1 MLLQNKQYS
10 ATTAVAGRV
19 WARETNPASRVR
31 HRSARG
37 PSTRTGLANRARSAA
52 IPKPRTEKICGRG
65 GRHWLSTPSK
75 LSPEPGALL
84 KESNAMFRRKKEAS
98 EAQKAKDA
106 REKKKLALFL
116 TPNPPTPPLK
126 KRTGRDDFAKD
137 SESSSESS
145 SASSDTST
153 SGSSSDKSEEAP
165 APSQSPD
172 SSPEARAQA
181 HPPLKSSLK
190 TLERRKTKRPPC
202 QVHGVQRRSSRHRKH
217 NEKADKSASD
227 SDEECNLATYKVQ
240 AKYDAFYTGRFVDG
254 DEEDV
259 TAFAVSQDETTLAV
273 SGRSGLLRQWDLET
287 EVLART
293 WKSFHQGPVSCMVF
307 DSTSTLLAS
316 GGCDSTVKVWD
327 IIRQYCTHHLR
338 GAQGVFS
345 VVRFHPDA
353 EVGRLFGAAD
363 DYHIHVWG
371 LSKSTLLGS
380 LEGHFSVVTDLQFLD
395 EGSRLLS
402 SSRDKVV
409 ILWDIVGLTSLK
421 TIPVYESVESLI
433 VVPDSSP
440 VKFITAGEKGLLRTW
455 NLDTGV
461 CAREQD
467 KGPSDEEAITRLL
480 LCPERNALAVVTYD
494 HNIALRS
501 LSSFDVERQF
511 VGHNDEIL
519 DVRFLGKEERFL
531 AVATNSP
538 HVRIFERDTFN
549 CQLLK
554 GHADTVV
561 ALDTFASDPTLLA
574 TVSKDNTVKLWKQ
587 QDDGYIECLFTGK
600 GHTQGIGAVACSRLS
615 ASFLVTGSQDT
626 TLKLWAVPER
636 PRLVAIVDP
645 CAGAPITSQ
654 LTVAAHEKDINGL
667 AVSPNDQ
674 LIASA
679 SQDKTAKLWNATDL
693 SLLGTFRGHRR
704 GVWCASF
711 SPVDQVL
718 ATSSADTT
726 IKLWSISDFS
736 CVKTF
741 EGHECSVLKVVF
753 LAHGMQL
760 LSSGADGNLK
770 LWNVNAN
777 ECVQTLDEH
786 EDKAWALAVNSDE
799 SLLITGAADSTIL
812 VWKDCTS
819 EERQEALAKQEE
831 LILQEQQL
839 SNLLKEKKWTKALQL
854 ALRLEH
860 PFRALNIIKGVW
872 W

>member
-1 MLLQNKQYS
+1 M
-10 ATTAVAGRV
+10 
-19 WARETNPASRVR
+19 SR
-31 HRSARG
+31 S
-37 PSTRTGLANRARSAA
+37 
-52 IPKPRTEKICGRG
+52 E
-65 GRHWLSTPSK
+65 
-75 LSPEPGALL
+75 L
-84 KESNAMFRRKKEAS
+84 KES
-98 EAQKAKDA
+98 
-106 REKKKLALFL
+106 
-116 TPNPPTPPLK
+116 
-126 KRTGRDDFAKD
+126 
-137 SESSSESS
+137 
-145 SASSDTST
+145 
-153 SGSSSDKSEEAP
+153 
-165 APSQSPD
+165 
-172 SSPEARAQA
+172 
-181 HPPLKSSLK
+181 
-190 TLERRKTKRPPC
+190 
-202 QVHGVQRRSSRHRKH
+202 
-217 NEKADKSASD
+217 
-227 SDEECNLATYKVQ
+227 YKVQ
-240 AKYDAFYTGRFVDG
+240 AKYDAFYTGRFVEG
-254 DEEDV
+254 DDEDV
-259 TAFAVSQDETTLAV
+259 TTFTVSQDETTLAV
-273 SGRSGLLRQWDLET
+273 SGRSGLLRQWDLEAD
-287 EVLART
+287 VLTRT
-293 WKSFHQGPVSCMVF
+293 WKSFHQGPISCMVF

-353 EVGRLFGAAD
+353 QVGRLFGAAD
-363 DYHIHVWG
+363 DYHIHVWD
-371 LSKSTLLGS
+371 LSKSTLVGS
-380 LEGHFSVVTDLQFLD
+380 LEGHFSVVTDLQFL
-395 EGSRLLS
+395 EGGSRLLS

-409 ILWDIVGLTSLK
+409 ILWDTIKLSSLK

-433 VVPDSSP
+433 IVPDSSP
-440 VKFITAGEKGLLRTW
+440 VKFITAGEKDWLRHLSW
-455 NLDTGV
+455 SAHEEELV
-461 CAREQD
+461 

-494 HNIALRS
+494 HNITLRS

-519 DVRFLGKEERFL
+519 DIRFLGREECFL

-538 HVRIFERDTFN
+538 LVRIFERETFN
-549 CQLLK
+549 CKLLK
-554 GHADTVV
+554 GHTDTVV

-574 TVSKDNTVKLWKQ
+574 TVSKDNTVKLWRQ

-600 GHTQGIGAVACSRLS
+600 GHTQGIGAVACSHLS

-626 TLKLWAVPER
+626 TLKLWTVPER
-636 PRLVAIVDP
+636 PRVIAIVDP
-645 CAGAPITSQ
+645 CAGAPMTSK

-667 AVSPNDQ
+667 AVAPNDQ

-679 SQDKTAKLWNATDL
+679 SQDKTAKLWNAADL

-711 SPVDQVL
+711 SPVDQ
-718 ATSSADTT
+718 
-726 IKLWSISDFS
+726 
-736 CVKTF
+736 TF

-786 EDKAWALAVNSDE
+786 EDKVWALAVSSDE
-799 SLLITGAADSTIL
+799 SLLITGGADSTIL

-860 PFRALNIIKGVW
+860 PFRALNIIKEILLEDESDEKLTKALSPLREDQIDLLLKFASTWNTNSKHSAAAQAVLNVVLKSYSPKRLLGLPNSRATIEAFIPYTERHFQRISRLKQQAMFLDYLW
-872 W
+872 CNMKMAGLSTGEPRPE

>member
-1 MLLQNKQYS
+1 M
-10 ATTAVAGRV
+10 
-19 WARETNPASRVR
+19 
-31 HRSARG
+31 
-37 PSTRTGLANRARSAA
+37 
-52 IPKPRTEKICGRG
+52 
-65 GRHWLSTPSK
+65 SK
-75 LSPEPGALL
+75 SEL
-84 KESNAMFRRKKEAS
+84 KESVKVLNVEDGKVSKSF
-98 EAQKAKDA
+98 D
-106 REKKKLALFL
+106 L
-116 TPNPPTPPLK
+116 
-126 KRTGRDDFAKD
+126 GDD
-137 SESSSESS
+137 
-145 SASSDTST
+145 
-153 SGSSSDKSEEAP
+153 
-165 APSQSPD
+165 
-172 SSPEARAQA
+172 
-181 HPPLKSSLK
+181 
-190 TLERRKTKRPPC
+190 
-202 QVHGVQRRSSRHRKH
+202 
-217 NEKADKSASD
+217 
-227 SDEECNLATYKVQ
+227 
-240 AKYDAFYTGRFVDG
+240 
-254 DEEDV
+254 EDV
-259 TAFAVSQDETTLAV
+259 TTFTVSQDETTLAV
-273 SGRSGLLRQWDLET
+273 SGRSGLLRHWDLET
-287 EVLART
+287 DVLTRT
-293 WKSFHQGPVSCMVF
+293 WKSFHQGPISCMIF
-307 DSTSTLLAS
+307 DSTNTLLAS

-353 EVGRLFGAAD
+353 QVGRLFGAAD
-363 DYHIHVWG
+363 DYHIHKGG
-371 LSKSTLLGS
+371 L
-380 LEGHFSVVTDLQFLD
+380 
-395 EGSRLLS
+395 RLLS

-409 ILWDIVGLTSLK
+409 ILWDTIKLSSLK

-433 VVPDSSP
+433 IVPDSSP

-455 NLDTGV
+455 NVDTGV
-461 CAREQD
+461 CAQEQD

-494 HNIALRS
+494 HNITLRS

-519 DVRFLGKEERFL
+519 DIRFLGREERFL

-538 HVRIFERDTFN
+538 QVRIFERETFN

-561 ALDTFASDPTLLA
+561 ALDTFTSDPTLLA
-574 TVSKDNTVKLWKQ
+574 TVSKDNT
-587 QDDGYIECLFTGK
+587 
-600 GHTQGIGAVACSRLS
+600 GIGAVACSRLS

-626 TLKLWAVPER
+626 TLKLWTVPER
-636 PRLVAIVDP
+636 PRLIAIVDP
-645 CAGAPITSQ
+645 CAGAPMTSK

-667 AVSPNDQ
+667 AVAPNDQ

-679 SQDKTAKLWNATDL
+679 SQDKTAKLWNAADL

-786 EDKAWALAVNSDE
+786 EDKAWALAVSSDE
-799 SLLITGAADSTIL
+799 SLLITGGADSTIL

-839 SNLLKEKKWTKALQL
+839 SNLLKEKKWTKALKL

-860 PFRALNIIKGVW
+860 PFRALNIIKEILLEDDSDEKLTKALSPLRDDQIDLLLKFASTWNTNSKHSAAAQAVLNVVLKSHSPKRLLALPNSRATIEAFIPYTERHFQRISRLKQQAMFLDYLWCNMKLAGLSTGEPRPE
-872 W
+872 

>member
-1 MLLQNKQYS
+1 M
-10 ATTAVAGRV
+10 
-19 WARETNPASRVR
+19 
-31 HRSARG
+31 
-37 PSTRTGLANRARSAA
+37 
-52 IPKPRTEKICGRG
+52 
-65 GRHWLSTPSK
+65 SK
-75 LSPEPGALL
+75 AEL
-84 KESNAMFRRKKEAS
+84 KES
-98 EAQKAKDA
+98 
-106 REKKKLALFL
+106 
-116 TPNPPTPPLK
+116 
-126 KRTGRDDFAKD
+126 
-137 SESSSESS
+137 
-145 SASSDTST
+145 
-153 SGSSSDKSEEAP
+153 
-165 APSQSPD
+165 
-172 SSPEARAQA
+172 
-181 HPPLKSSLK
+181 
-190 TLERRKTKRPPC
+190 
-202 QVHGVQRRSSRHRKH
+202 
-217 NEKADKSASD
+217 
-227 SDEECNLATYKVQ
+227 YKVQ
-240 AKYDAFYTGRFVDG
+240 AKYDAFYTGRFVEWPGKGGYLYCQHGSSVKVLNVEDG
-254 DEEDV
+254 KVLKSFDLGNDEDV
-259 TAFAVSQDETTLAV
+259 TTFTVSQDETTLAV

-287 EVLART
+287 DALTRT

-353 EVGRLFGAAD
+353 QVGRLFGAAD
-363 DYHIHVWG
+363 DYHVHVWD
-371 LSKSTLLGS
+371 LSKSTLVGS
-380 LEGHFSVVTDLQFLD
+380 LEGHFSVVTDLQFL
-395 EGSRLLS
+395 EGGGRLLS

-409 ILWDIVGLTSLK
+409 ILWDIIKLSLLK

-433 VVPDSSP
+433 IVPDSSP
-440 VKFITAGEKGLLRTW
+440 VKFITAGGKGLLRTW

-461 CAREQD
+461 CAQEQD
-467 KGPSDEEAITRLL
+467 KGPSDEGAITRSL

-494 HNIALRS
+494 HNITLRS
-501 LSSFDVERQF
+501 LINFDVERQF

-519 DVRFLGKEERFL
+519 DIRFMGREEGFL

-538 HVRIFERDTFN
+538 HVRIFERETFN

-554 GHADTVV
+554 GHTDTVV
-561 ALDTFASDPTLLA
+561 ALDTFTSDPTLLA

-587 QDDGYIECLFTGK
+587 QDDGFIECLFTGK

-626 TLKLWAVPER
+626 TLKLWTVPER

-645 CAGAPITSQ
+645 CAGAPMTSK

-667 AVSPNDQ
+667 AVAPNDQ

-679 SQDKTAKLWNATDL
+679 SQDKTAKLWNAADL

-704 GVWCASF
+704 GVWCANF

-753 LAHGMQL
+753 LARGMQL

-777 ECVQTLDEH
+777 ECVQTLDDH
-786 EDKAWALAVNSDE
+786 EDKAWALAVSSDE
-799 SLLITGAADSTIL
+799 SLLVTGGADSTIL

-819 EERQEALAKQEE
+819 EERQEALVKQEE
-831 LILQEQQL
+831 MILQEQQL

-860 PFRALNIIKGVW
+860 PFRALNIVKEILLEDQSDEKLTKALSPLRDDQIDLLLKFASTWNTNSKHSAAAQAVLNVVLKSHSPKRLLALPNSRATIEAFIPYTERHFQRISRLKQQAMFLDYLWCNMKLAGLSTGEPRPE
-872 W
+872 